1 VKGKGL
7 WIVCLSLLLLWP
19 ATAMAGGPALQA
31 GGPGLQTDSGEIFV
45 DEDVTLE
52 PGETFRG
59 DLGVFDGD
67 LTIPADAVVSGDVFV
82 VDGDIDLDGLVQGN
96 LALID
101 GELTIAER
109 GQVQG
114 DVFVA
119 GGSQEIAG
127 RVAGHLSSLFGDVEL
142 LESAFVQGD
151 LTIMSGSLERHPGA
165 RVGGQEM
172 TDVELPD
179 LPFLQEMP
187 AMPTMP
193 PMPEMP
199 PMPDL
204 PAMPEM
210 PERVRP
216 QGTARDGGGLLGLVG
231 RLVGA
236 GMMSLLLIGLGL
248 LMAFVWP
255 RPVRRTADCI
265 RLMPWQSLGLGLLT
279 FMIGAG
285 LEVLAVVLMVV
296 IVMIAAALISTVIL
310 IPIGL
315 LMMLLSGLI
324 LLPVPLLLMAAM
336 GFGWVALAEVVGRWV
351 GRVLR
356 AGPMQPV
363 GAVLVGLLVTVPL
376 AALLTVA
383 WPVCCGWPFV
393 MLLTS
398 VGVGAVIH
406 TRFGR
411 QVCDRAGAPAAR
423 PVAGPLP
430 PEAMDEE
437 AGAPDR

>member
-1 VKGKGL
+1 MKGKGL

-52 PGETFRG
+52 AGETFRG
-59 DLGVFDGD
+59 DLGVFNGD

-193 PMPEMP
+193 PMPAMP
-199 PMPDL
+199 TM
-204 PAMPEM
+204 PAMPEV
-210 PERVRP
+210 PVRP
-216 QGTARDGGGLLGLVG
+216 QGAARDGGGFLELLG

-279 FMIGAG
+279 FMIAAG

-324 LLPVPLLLMAAM
+324 LLPVPLVLMAAM

-351 GRVLR
+351 GRLLR

-383 WPVCCGWPFV
+383 RPVCCGWPFV

-411 QVCDRAGAPAAR
+411 QVCDRAGAPAA
-423 PVAGPLP
+423 GPLP

>member
-1 VKGKGL
+1 MKAKVL

-19 ATAMAGGPALQA
+19 TTAMADGLALQA
-31 GGPGLQTDSGEIFV
+31 GGPSIQIDDGQIFV

-52 PGETFRG
+52 AGETFRG

-67 LTIPADAVVSGDVFV
+67 LTIPAEAVVSGDVFV
-82 VDGDIDLDGLVQGN
+82 VGGDIDLDGLVKGN
-96 LALID
+96 LAVID
-101 GELTIAER
+101 GELTMSSL

-119 GGSQEIAG
+119 GGSQEIGG
-127 RVAGHLSSLFGDVEL
+127 RVAGDLSSLFGDVEL

-151 LTIMSGSLERHPGA
+151 LTIMSGTLERHAGA
-165 RVGGQEM
+165 RVGGEEM
-172 TDVELPD
+172 TDVDLPALPFLPEDLVPEITPPTPPD
-179 LPFLQEMP
+179 LPPVPEIPVPVQPHVP
-187 AMPTMP
+187 A
-193 PMPEMP
+193 
-199 PMPDL
+199 
-204 PAMPEM
+204 
-210 PERVRP
+210 RS
-216 QGTARDGGGLLGLVG
+216 GSGLIDLVG

-236 GMMSLLLIGLGL
+236 AMTSLLLIGLGL

-255 RPVRRTADCI
+255 RPVRRAADCI

-279 FMIGAG
+279 FMIAAG

-315 LMMLLSGLI
+315 LMLLLSGLI
-324 LLPVPLLLMAAM
+324 LLPVPLVLMAAM
-336 GFGWVALAEVVGRWV
+336 AFGWVALAEVVGRWV

-356 AGPMQPV
+356 AGTLRPV

-383 WPVCCGWPFV
+383 RPVCCGWPFV
-393 MLLTS
+393 VLLTS

-406 TRFGR
+406 TRFGK
-411 QVCDRAGAPAAR
+411 QVCDKVAAPA
-423 PVAGPLP
+423 AGPLP

-437 AGAPDR
+437 AGAPDV